1 MKKLLKI
8 IPLVILLCFTS
19 SYQQG
24 EEVVK
29 EVPAKETLRVGT
41 FDSRAIVVAYV
52 RSEPAKQ
59 LLSNHFEKLN
69 KAKEEG
75 DEKLVKELE
84 ALGQAYQQVQHQQGF
99 STASV
104 AEYLEKVK
112 AELPKIAEDAGIDII
127 VSKWEVMYINPSI
140 EIVDVTSHLV
150 KLFKPDERAL
160 KIIEELTKQAPMP
173 LLELLLEIQKEK
185 QNFN

>member
-112 AELPKIAEDAGIDII
+112 AELPKIAEDAGVDII
-127 VSKWEVMYINPSI
+127 VSKWEVMYRNPSI

-150 KLFKPDERAL
+150 KLFKPDDSAL
-160 KIIEELTKQAPMP
+160 KLIEELLEQAPMP
-173 LLELLLEIQKEK
+173 LLDLLIEIRKEQKEK
-185 QNFN
+185 

>member
-1 MKKLLKI
+1 MEKKSFKKGI
-8 IPLVILLCFTS
+8 IVLFGILVTCSMLATLCPA
-19 SYQQG
+19 
-24 EEVVK
+24 EEK
-29 EVPAKETLRVGT
+29 LRVGT

>member
-1 MKKLLKI
+1 MKKLLLI
-8 IPLVILLCFTS
+8 LPLVFLLCFAF

-24 EEVVK
+24 EELVK

-41 FDSRAIVVAYV
+41 FDSRAIAVAYL
-52 RSEPAKQ
+52 RSEPVEQ
-59 LLSNHFEKLN
+59 LVSNHFEKLN

-112 AELPKIAEDAGIDII
+112 AELPKIAEDAGVDII
-127 VSKWEVMYINPSI
+127 VSKWEVIYRNPSI

-150 KLFKPDERAL
+150 KLFNPDERTL
-160 KIIEELTKQAPMP
+160 EIIEELLEQAPMP
-173 LLELLLEIQKEK
+173 LLDLLIEIRKEQKEK
-185 QNFN
+185 